1 MNSEVSN
8 KKFFDTVRVYIE
20 NKTPFVVYRMP
31 KSKVLCFKTG
41 DTSFGSLKD
50 KTRNSFFFM
59 PFNKSF
65 GYTISE
71 DLSFQTLYSV
81 DDLKR
86 NSPVVSSEN
95 ILSQTE
101 KTKYLEAVK
110 LLVEKIK
117 STRLKKIVFSKK
129 ISINF
134 SSSKHIEL
142 YKNILGL
149 YANAFCYLFYHPSE
163 GFWTGASPELLFKK
177 EKKELITMAL
187 AGTKFNSQEGWTKKE
202 IEEQQIVKNEIY
214 NNLVPLCSELSAGE
228 TITSQAGNLQHL
240 ETLFKGKSNA
250 SILEIID
257 ALFPTSAIA
266 GFPKKIALPLI
277 SEYEKHDRSFYSG
290 FLGSIENSLAYSF
303 VNLRCLNL
311 KSNQAH
317 IYVGSGLTKDSVPL
331 SEWNEILKKSETMLS
346 ALY

>member
-8 KKFFDTVRVYIE
+8 KKFFDTVRIYIE

-41 DTSFGSLKD
+41 DTSFGTLKD

-71 DLSFQTLYSV
+71 DLSFQTLYSA

-86 NSPVVSSEN
+86 NSPVFSSEN

-202 IEEQQIVKNEIY
+202 IEEQKIVKNEIY
-214 NNLVPLCSELSAGE
+214 NNLMPLCSELSAGE

-290 FLGSIENSLAYSF
+290 FLGSIENNLAYSF

-331 SEWNEILKKSETMLS
+331 S
-346 ALY
+346 